1 MRMTV
6 ARILRQKGS
15 ADVETISSAAA
26 VSEAAATLSA
36 RRIGA
41 LIVSDDGRTAAG
53 IVSERDLVRWLGR
66 EGAACLN
73 RPVADVMT
81 SKVMTCTPADD
92 VREIMERMTSGRF
105 RHMPVMEDGR
115 LSGVISIGDVVKYR
129 MSELEHE
136 TEALADMIKG
146 H

>member
-1 MRMTV
+1 MTV

-15 ADVETISSAAA
+15 DGVETIGPAAT
-26 VSEAAATLSA
+26 VSEAAAILSG

-41 LIVSDDGRTAAG
+41 LIVSDDGRKVAG
-53 IVSERDLVRWLGR
+53 IISERDVVRWLGR
-66 EGAACLN
+66 EGASCLN

-81 SKVMTCTPADD
+81 AKVVTCAPSDRVAD
-92 VREIMERMTSGRF
+92 IMERMTSGRF
-105 RHMPVMEDGR
+105 RHLPVMEDGR
-115 LSGVISIGDVVKYR
+115 LAGVISIGDVVKYR

>member
-1 MRMTV
+1 MTV

-15 ADVETISSAAA
+15 SKVETIASSATVAD
-26 VSEAAATLSA
+26 AAAQLAT
-36 RRIGA
+36 RGIGA
-41 LIVSDDGRTAAG
+41 LVVSDDGARVAG
-53 IVSERDLVRWLGR
+53 IVSERDLVKWLGR

-81 SKVMTCTPADD
+81 EKVVTCTPRDEID
-92 VREIMERMTSGRF
+92 SIMERMTGGRF
-105 RHMPVMEDGR
+105 RHIPVLEDGR
-115 LSGVISIGDVVKYR
+115 LAGVISIGDVVKHR

-136 TEALADMIKG
+136 REALADMIKG